1 MLPNGNFTWWTGP
14 VYVSRDRT
22 KAKMPRLVSQEQ
34 AGIEVTSDPS
44 LHEELRS
51 ITSCDISYAAQC
63 LFNARGKAYAEIV
76 PRG

>member
-1 MLPNGNFTWWTGP
+1 M
-14 VYVSRDRT
+14 S
-22 KAKMPRLVSQEQ
+22 RLVSQEQ

-63 LFNARGKAYAEIV
+63 LFNARRKAYAEIV